1 MYVNSGLGYPID
13 IGLDASGNFK
23 VGQITLPSTI
33 YNGQK
38 TVTTAGTRV
47 VLSTSQTLT
56 SGVTIKAM
64 STNTGIIFVGNSSVT
79 SSNGFRLSAS
89 AEVFIEIDNLATI
102 YIDSSVNG
110 EGVSYI
116 AT

>member
-1 MYVNSGLGYPID
+1 MQFNSGLGYPVEIGID
-13 IGLDASGNFK
+13 DNGNFK

-47 VLSTSQTLT
+47 VLATSQVLT
-56 SGVTIKAM
+56 SGVTVKAM
-64 STNTGIIFVGNSSVT
+64 STNTGIIFVGNSGVT

-110 EGVSYI
+110 EGVTYI